1 MEKSIY
7 LRFDSSVE
15 NIENINE
22 SFASATLRV
31 CYTGPNPNGSC
42 ISKEAIERA
51 IPTMYNCPVVCNYD
65 IESDSIGGHDM
76 SVVTTDSGDMRLVN
90 LTDAIGV
97 VPMSAQSWWEDY
109 NGHEYFNTE
118 VILWKRSPAFS
129 KIESD
134 GCTAHSMEIRTL
146 SGRMSDGLFYID
158 QFEFN
163 AFCLLGDGVRPCF
176 ADSELQMFDMS
187 RTSLQFS
194 EMMHEYKSAFQSMQP
209 SQEVAIHNQN
219 TEGGL
224 MDLDEKLNLAAE
236 YNIDV
241 DSLEFS
247 LEDYSVEEL
256 KEKFEAMQ
264 AQPEAVA
271 DDVDQEPE
279 VEPEIDFALDSQF
292 REELFRSLESEMVDT
307 CFGQIPRYSYFDH
320 DCMASEVY
328 AYDFNDWNLYG
339 FAFAVDG
346 DNVIIDFESKKRMK
360 LAVVEYDDGE
370 QVSPFGAMFAKVS
383 QCHMDEISVLTQGA
397 QEAANQISEME
408 SELNELREFK
418 MNAENEAM
426 EFARN
431 ELFAKFEDLVGI
443 EAFDEL
449 RADCDQYS
457 IDELEEKCYA
467 IRGRN
472 AKVAK
477 FSVEPKSTKLL
488 IEDTQE
494 NDDEPYG
501 GLFATYGVD
510 K

>member
-1 MEKSIY
+1 
-7 LRFDSSVE
+7 
-15 NIENINE
+15 
-22 SFASATLRV
+22 
-31 CYTGPNPNGSC
+31 
-42 ISKEAIERA
+42 
-51 IPTMYNCPVVCNYD
+51 
-65 IESDSIGGHDM
+65 
-76 SVVTTDSGDMRLVN
+76 
-90 LTDAIGV
+90 
-97 VPMSAQSWWEDY
+97 
-109 NGHEYFNTE
+109 
-118 VILWKRSPAFS
+118 
-129 KIESD
+129 
-134 GCTAHSMEIRTL
+134 
-146 SGRMSDGLFYID
+146 
-158 QFEFN
+158 
-163 AFCLLGDGVRPCF
+163 
-176 ADSELQMFDMS
+176 
-187 RTSLQFS
+187 
-194 EMMHEYKSAFQSMQP
+194 
-209 SQEVAIHNQN
+209 
-219 TEGGL
+219 